1 MKKYI
6 LFFLPLFLLIKV
18 PSYAQTI
25 TTVTNERVGKLSS
38 VIKKKDML
46 DITKLKISG
55 TMNSEDFAYLGS
67 MNNLEYLDLRD
78 VILSSDKEKD
88 HKEEFTKHN
97 ELTLPVLAHL
107 KELWLPLSCTGFYPY
122 KSNTPNIP
130 VLDVLHIRR
139 GCEIKR
145 YSDNRE
151 EIHLKKINILENDLT
166 KFNLDVFNDAPQNI
180 RQRELDRLIGKDRR
194 TSNYYERRKL
204 YDERGEYVHNIDQKI
219 FVDSLV
225 VPTVDC
231 LIEDCLPLKD
241 ISPNYILISSNNLV
255 ILNTWNDKYNINDIA
270 NIDSIAPFAFA
281 SSNVTSIKIPERIK
295 HLPNYCFEG
304 CKNLEKVIL
313 NKSLI
318 SIGEGAFHK
327 CAIKDIEIPQFVK
340 DLYFSAFETCPIERI
355 VFLSSTP
362 PHINDEKISI
372 GENGDISLT
381 TEWTARAR
389 YSLGWN
395 STYKMIVPKDAF
407 MAYHSQN
414 LWNEMNLVQ
423 KDAQSSFNITVEKP
437 GTILS
442 SLLLKNLSSV
452 ESLTVTGFLY
462 ETDLDIIKKCRAL
475 KYLDLSH
482 TYITY
487 SPEFLKKQQAD
498 TEALN
503 FLFGLLGKGLDNE
516 HKDQKI
522 STNEYQANKAL
533 TYLLQSAT
541 EFKEPEKNC
550 CIPYNAF
557 EGMPLLETVKLPS
570 RAACI
575 YREAFKNCISLKNVE
590 FPPYLKTIVFSAFEG
605 CTSLKKV
612 ILPQSVETIGDMAFY
627 QCISLEQIEL
637 PRNLKKLGDKT
648 FKDCVKLQGITFPEG
663 LVEIPHGCISGC
675 HRMNKIVIPK
685 SVIKIGS
692 FNDRYINSTLPNGE
706 YIQKA
711 PAIADFY
718 FKSSTPPSFHRDCY
732 MMNYGGKVHIP
743 KGSITV
749 YYNVIG
755 DKVEYI
761 EE

>member
-304 CKNLEKVIL
+304 CI
-313 NKSLI
+313 
-318 SIGEGAFHK
+318 
-327 CAIKDIEIPQFVK
+327 
-340 DLYFSAFETCPIERI
+340 
-355 VFLSSTP
+355 
-362 PHINDEKISI
+362 
-372 GENGDISLT
+372 
-381 TEWTARAR
+381 
-389 YSLGWN
+389 
-395 STYKMIVPKDAF
+395 
-407 MAYHSQN
+407 
-414 LWNEMNLVQ
+414 
-423 KDAQSSFNITVEKP
+423 
-437 GTILS
+437 
-442 SLLLKNLSSV
+442 
-452 ESLTVTGFLY
+452 
-462 ETDLDIIKKCRAL
+462 
-475 KYLDLSH
+475 
-482 TYITY
+482 
-487 SPEFLKKQQAD
+487 
-498 TEALN
+498 
-503 FLFGLLGKGLDNE
+503 
-516 HKDQKI
+516 
-522 STNEYQANKAL
+522 
-533 TYLLQSAT
+533 
-541 EFKEPEKNC
+541 
-550 CIPYNAF
+550 
-557 EGMPLLETVKLPS
+557 
-570 RAACI
+570 
-575 YREAFKNCISLKNVE
+575 
-590 FPPYLKTIVFSAFEG
+590 
-605 CTSLKKV
+605 
-612 ILPQSVETIGDMAFY
+612 
-627 QCISLEQIEL
+627 
-637 PRNLKKLGDKT
+637 
-648 FKDCVKLQGITFPEG
+648 
-663 LVEIPHGCISGC
+663 
-675 HRMNKIVIPK
+675 
-685 SVIKIGS
+685 
-692 FNDRYINSTLPNGE
+692 
-706 YIQKA
+706 
-711 PAIADFY
+711 
-718 FKSSTPPSFHRDCY
+718 
-732 MMNYGGKVHIP
+732 
-743 KGSITV
+743 
-749 YYNVIG
+749 
-755 DKVEYI
+755 
-761 EE
+761 